1 MPFVYFRISFFE
13 LFFSLFFLFPNFDE
27 NFKCMG
33 LKRYFS
39 GKSGAWF
46 WGNIVMMIVVFFG
59 AIFGL
64 FGLLGEFTHNGEKIE
79 VPSVIGSSVEI
90 AERTLENSKL
100 RVVISDSMFNAKL
113 PAGAVI
119 EQTPRAGNFVKSGR
133 RVYLIINMRG
143 EPMVKFPDIINNSSL
158 REAEAQLTF
167 LNFSLTPPERVYGQ
181 PRDFVVGVRQGLRNL
196 HAGEMVS
203 RERALTIVVGAGELD
218 STEIVE
224 DSLLDSSK
232 EVELDF

>member
-1 MPFVYFRISFFE
+1 
-13 LFFSLFFLFPNFDE
+13 
-27 NFKCMG
+27 MG
-33 LKRYFS
+33 LKRYFT

-46 WGNIVMMIVVFFG
+46 WGNIVMMIVVLFG
-59 AIFGL
+59 VVFGV

-79 VPSVIGSSVEI
+79 VPSVVGSSVEI

-143 EPMVKFPDIINNSSL
+143 EPMVKFPDIINNCSL
-158 REAEAQLTF
+158 REAEAQLTV
-167 LNFSLTPPERVYGQ
+167 LGFSLTPPERIEGQ
-181 PRDFVVGVRQGLRNL
+181 PRDFVVGVKQGMRGL

-203 RERALTIVVGAGELD
+203 RERALTIIAGAGEID
-218 STEIVE
+218 STEIE
-224 DSLLDSSK
+224 KDSVAESPTTI
-232 EVELDF
+232 ELDF

>member
-1 MPFVYFRISFFE
+1 
-13 LFFSLFFLFPNFDE
+13 
-27 NFKCMG
+27 MG

-39 GKSGAWF
+39 GKTGTWF
-46 WGNIVMMIVVFFG
+46 WGNIAMMVVVFFG
-59 AIFGL
+59 VIFG
-64 FGLLGEFTHNGEKIE
+64 FFALLGEFTHNGEKIE
-79 VPSVIGSSVEI
+79 VPRVVGGSIEI

-100 RVVISDSMFNAKL
+100 RVVISDSMYNAKL

-119 EQTPRAGNFVKSGR
+119 EQTPRAGTFVKSGR
-133 RVYLIINMRG
+133 RIYLIINMRG

-158 REAEAQLTF
+158 REAEAQLSF
-167 LNFSLTPPERVYGQ
+167 LEFSLTPPERVYGQ

-203 RERALTIVVGAGELD
+203 RERALTIVVGAGEVD
-218 STEIVE
+218 STEIAI
-224 DSLLDSSK
+224 DSLLDSPK

>member
-46 WGNIVMMIVVFFG
+46 WGNIAMMIVVFFG

>member
-1 MPFVYFRISFFE
+1 VPFVYFRISFFE

-46 WGNIVMMIVVFFG
+46 WGNIAMMIVVFFG

>member
-1 MPFVYFRISFFE
+1 
-13 LFFSLFFLFPNFDE
+13 
-27 NFKCMG
+27 MG

-39 GKSGAWF
+39 GKSAAWF